1 MNTTGLL
8 PTLVLSAALLLPSTT
23 AIAEDDGAETAQGA
37 DATAVAPD
45 SIAELEAIMPS
56 ELAGLELAENL
67 QLASGEQLFSVMRQ
81 EEAAL
86 LLEVFDAND
95 KTVADY
101 AAATALL
108 PVSESDIVIVQ
119 AHRIAGIDAAA
130 TIETWVAVL
139 SVKLQ
144 EPVVARSDIDGR
156 TLTLVSDAT
165 RPEVPLLY
173 LFAAGDIVWMIVTT
187 DQSIVAEAMDAVGV
201 DVPKGTEPAA

>member
-1 MNTTGLL
+1 MNTTRLL
-8 PTLVLSAALLLPSTT
+8 PTLVLSAALLLPSAT

-45 SIAELEAIMPS
+45 SIAELKAIMPS

-101 AAATALL
+101 AAATTLL

-156 TLTLVSDAT
+156 AVTLVSDAT

-173 LFAAGDIVWMIVTT
+173 LFAAGDIVWMIVTA

-201 DVPKGTEPAA
+201 DVSEGTEPAA